1 MIRGLLLIFMS
12 LFQLGAWASSG
23 GSCVKAHAEAFLSR
37 QAQMQLEEIS
47 RLQTNRELRTE
58 AKQSLREIDQLDE
71 KIRNLRLKNGSWEPG
86 AITEKRM
93 NVLALETMI
102 LMDDMR
108 LIDTHFAGPFAATG
122 RAAARVLT
130 SEAILRAYQ
139 EKITQGRLDRVEGA
153 KLIQQEELELAR
165 AKDEFLAHADHTI
178 SLSYVLELMQ
188 ESGTIVDVSSLF
200 GGGSRLTDVHGKKVQ
215 TQVAEPQFAA
225 LESMMLSSMAMKHT
239 ENDIQIRARS
249 VEQALNKYLKNEAV
263 RKLIAHT
270 REVVGPDFDLGTLS
284 FQELSSLRQRLEPD
298 WKSTDATIARRKA
311 TLKEQR
317 ILRWKL
323 RLLGPQMCEL
333 LTNWIGSAD
342 AKYRKILKPLVDL
355 VGLQYDRA
363 VLRRHL
369 QKILKVLSLRDP
381 QMQLHELLEN
391 GAATAYA
398 KPGELIVTFI
408 RFTNAR
414 EDWNAIRNLLKE
426 SKAPLDQKTDE
437 LFEQYEKEAIQRGPL
452 PLISP
457 EPDPVGTVVAMSAVA
472 GTGWLSTS
480 GLPWLMNHGAE
491 KIQAL
496 SSSEN
501 VRAVLHFL
509 HLAAQN

>member
-1 MIRGLLLIFMS
+1 
-12 LFQLGAWASSG
+12 
-23 GSCVKAHAEAFLSR
+23 
-37 QAQMQLEEIS
+37 
-47 RLQTNRELRTE
+47 
-58 AKQSLREIDQLDE
+58 
-71 KIRNLRLKNGSWEPG
+71 
-86 AITEKRM
+86 
-93 NVLALETMI
+93 
-102 LMDDMR
+102 
-108 LIDTHFAGPFAATG
+108 
-122 RAAARVLT
+122 
-130 SEAILRAYQ
+130 
-139 EKITQGRLDRVEGA
+139 
-153 KLIQQEELELAR
+153 
-165 AKDEFLAHADHTI
+165 
-178 SLSYVLELMQ
+178 
-188 ESGTIVDVSSLF
+188 
-200 GGGSRLTDVHGKKVQ
+200 
-215 TQVAEPQFAA
+215 
-225 LESMMLSSMAMKHT
+225 
-239 ENDIQIRARS
+239 
-249 VEQALNKYLKNEAV
+249 
-263 RKLIAHT
+263 
-270 REVVGPDFDLGTLS
+270 LS
-284 FQELSSLRQRLEPD
+284 FQDLSALRQRLEPD

-333 LTNWIGSAD
+333 LTNWMGSAD

-369 QKILKVLSLRDP
+369 QKIFKVLSLRDP
-381 QMQLHELLEN
+381 KMQLHELLEN

-457 EPDPVGTVVAMSAVA
+457 EPDPVGTVVAMSAIA
-472 GTGWLSTS
+472 GTGWLSTT
-480 GLPWLMNHGAE
+480 GLPWLMHQGAE

-496 SSSEN
+496 SSSEH
-501 VRAVLHFL
+501 VQVILQFL